1 MAPRVDLQTLLEDI
15 TPHVYFQPP
24 TNVQL
29 TYPCIVY
36 ARDSGDTKFA
46 DDRPYSHTVRYSV
59 TVIDRNPDSPILAQI
74 AALPMCLFN
83 RFFAADDL
91 NHNVYNLFF

>member
-1 MAPRVDLQTLLEDI
+1 MALRLDLQTLLETI
-15 TPHVYFQPP
+15 CPNVYFQPP

-29 TYPCIVY
+29 VYPCIVY
-36 ARDSGDTKFA
+36 ERDSGDTKFA
-46 DDRPYSHTVRYSV
+46 DDKPYSHTVRYQIV
-59 TVIDRNPDSPILAQI
+59 VIDRDPDSPILAQI

-83 RFFAADDL
+83 RFYSANNL

>member
-1 MAPRVDLQTLLEDI
+1 MAPRLDLQMLLETI
-15 TPHVYFQPP
+15 VPNVYFQPP

-29 TYPCIVY
+29 VYPCIVY
-36 ARDSGDTKFA
+36 ERDSGDTKFA
-46 DDRPYSHTVRYSV
+46 DDKPYSHTVRYQIV
-59 TVIDRNPDSPILAQI
+59 VIDRDPDSPILAQI

-83 RFFAADDL
+83 RFYSADNL